1 MNLLVEELPIAV
13 EIDGREYPIYTDF
26 RHCLLAI
33 IAFEDTT
40 LTNFERRAILLAN
53 LYPKLPHDTV
63 QAIQMAV
70 KFLDGGKS
78 SDSGEEGGSG
88 PRVYSFS
95 KDSDLI
101 FSAFMQTHNIDLVDT
116 EYLHWWKFLALFSD
130 LGSETAFCNLVA
142 LRKRV
147 KTGKASK
154 EERQA
159 AHEMGDRFDVP
170 ELDMRTLEERE
181 KEAEF
186 LNLFRG
192 RHKRR
197 PPDTEYPIGE

>member
-1 MNLLVEELPIAV
+1 MNLLVEELPVAV
-13 EIDGREYPIYTDF
+13 EIDGREYPINTDF
-26 RHCLLAI
+26 RRCLLAI

-40 LTNFERRAILLAN
+40 LTHFERRAILLAN
-53 LYPKLPHDTV
+53 LYPKMPHDAV

-78 SDSGEEGGSG
+78 SDSGEESASG
-88 PRVYSFS
+88 PRLYSFS

-101 FSAFMQTHNIDLVDT
+101 FSAFKQTHGIDLIDT